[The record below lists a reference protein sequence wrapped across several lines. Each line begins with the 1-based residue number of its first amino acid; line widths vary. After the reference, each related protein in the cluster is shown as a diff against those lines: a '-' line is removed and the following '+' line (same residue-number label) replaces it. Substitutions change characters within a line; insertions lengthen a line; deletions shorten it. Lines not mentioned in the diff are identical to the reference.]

1 VLHFRFESA
10 FFEDVLRRL
19 GPDERNRSN
28 PRVYSALVR
37 VRTLTPFVCAKET
50 HHGSTAFGIEL
61 AGADHGRRIERP
73 AVRPGR
79 RGDLRRYQGS
89 RASPCPAH
97 HGRAFPGHLADRRRR
112 GLCAYAPARPGSPM
126 PSVGCMRGGISRRP
140 GPLGT
145 IQTLL
150 ATCRLQ
156 GVNPYDDLVDL
167 PPRSWKGKFAGATLK
182 SDVSS
187 RGKSSGFERL
197 RQAGAPQPLK

>member
-1 VLHFRFESA
+1 
-10 FFEDVLRRL
+10 
-19 GPDERNRSN
+19 
-28 PRVYSALVR
+28 
-37 VRTLTPFVCAKET
+37 
-50 HHGSTAFGIEL
+50 
-61 AGADHGRRIERP
+61 
-73 AVRPGR
+73 
-79 RGDLRRYQGS
+79 
-89 RASPCPAH
+89 
-97 HGRAFPGHLADRRRR
+97 
-112 GLCAYAPARPGSPM
+112 M

-197 RQAGAPQPLK
+197 RRAGAPQPLK